1 VAYIAPKDYSQDPEI
16 VARVMKVMAGELDLS
31 WMRDTA
37 GAIHA
42 RPSQPHYG
50 LTMDDINQGPYG
62 PDRIPEIV
70 RHNFSMAPRGAILP
84 PGLPSLGYRLNRK
97 SEVWSDLAGRLF
109 EEGKSRR
116 WAPAHDVPWDALE
129 TSGLS
134 EPQQIAMRQ
143 LCTELVS
150 IGLVCADV
158 PARWV
163 WQMNQEF
170 HEIKYLLC
178 VQMIDATRIAE
189 AFRKRALVGRG
200 GLGVDCKELGELLKM
215 VFESGTYPC
224 ASASMNLV
232 LFSWVQGLAG
242 QLGATARNR
251 ADAYLAVRLA
261 QDATRFVAY
270 GVDHV
275 RQLLRARPAE
285 QESLNGHLDA
295 IENGLVGWLGA
306 RETIEPL
313 AILAGGV
320 DPVIR
325 SHART
330 ADLHFVRCAA
340 AGLGDRQGRSP
351 IPRFLSLLGGHA

>member
-1 VAYIAPKDYSQDPEI
+1 MAYIAPKDYSQDPAL
-16 VARVMKVMAGELDLS
+16 VAKVMKVMAGELDLG
-31 WMRDTA
+31 WMRARNERID
-37 GAIHA
+37 A
-42 RPSQPHYG
+42 RPSRPGYG
-50 LTMDDINQGPYG
+50 LTLDDINRGVYG

-97 SEVWSDLAGRLF
+97 SEVWSNLATVLF

-116 WAPAHDVPWDALE
+116 WAPAHDVPWEALE
-129 TSGLS
+129 AGGHDERATV
-134 EPQQIAMRQ
+134 AHRQ
-143 LCTELVS
+143 LCTGLVS

-170 HEIKYLLC
+170 HEVKYLLC

-189 AFRKRALVGRG
+189 AFRKRALFGSG
-200 GLGVDCKELGELLKM
+200 GLGADSKELGELLKM

-224 ASASMNLV
+224 ASASMNLL
-232 LFSWVQGLAG
+232 LFSFVQGLG
-242 QLGATARNR
+242 RELGARATNR
-251 ADAYLAVRLA
+251 ADLYLATHLV

-270 GVDHV
+270 GLDHL
-275 RQLLRARPAE
+275 RLLLRARPAE

-295 IENGLVGWLGA
+295 VENGVVGWLGA

-313 AILAGGV
+313 VVLAGGL
-320 DPVIR
+320 DPV
-325 SHART
+325 ARFYRRAT
-330 ADLHFVRCAA
+330 AEYFERCDA
-340 AGLGDRQGRSP
+340 AGLGDRRARSP
-351 IPRFLSLLGGHA
+351 LPRFLALIGG